1 MGHRGATN
9 LPLNESWSLCER
21 QQSIKSYYIY
31 INTSTTTTIG
41 VAAIP
46 TAAAADYAESIWIYN
61 IGTTCMYYIYI
72 IHISRNESGSKK
84 QTNET
89 NAHYIIYIICMYSHV
104 EVPIYSTRGQVF
116 ASDRIIGAYRYFYIR
131 D

>member
-1 MGHRGATN
+1 MYV
-9 LPLNESWSLCER
+9 
-21 QQSIKSYYIY
+21 IYY
-31 INTSTTTTIG
+31 
-41 VAAIP
+41 V
-46 TAAAADYAESIWIYN
+46 
-61 IGTTCMYYIYI
+61 

-89 NAHYIIYIICMYSHV
+89 NAHYIIYIIMYIICMYSRV
-104 EVPIYSTRGQVF
+104 EVPIYSIRGQVF